1 VLLDRAD
8 AHVERVARR
17 IETLKARAE
26 LQQGR
31 LTSTDSGAS
40 GSGFGKNS
48 KKDKGR
54 GGFKSGAGVQKLGG
68 EAKLRA
74 KALRQRREALE
85 YSIERLELEVLQ
97 KERELRKQVEK
108 A

>member
-1 VLLDRAD
+1 M
-8 AHVERVARR
+8 ARR

-31 LTSTDSGAS
+31 LTSSSSTPSSSKNNPAAGA
-40 GSGFGKNS
+40 
-48 KKDKGR
+48 GR
-54 GGFKSGAGVQKLGG
+54 GSRKGTPARGFKSGAGVQKLGG
-68 EAKLRA
+68 EARLRA